1 MKTIFQLVF
10 FLGISLA
17 SMGTALAQQVL
28 PPAAFADS
36 ISDSRVLVLDVRS
49 PKEFKQGSLAQ
60 AININWNDAKLFKE
74 NVEKLDKSRPMYI
87 FCQSGIRSAKA
98 AAYLRKRGFTVFELE
113 GGLQQLHNELKPNPP
128 STD

>member
-1 MKTIFQLVF
+1 
-10 FLGISLA
+10 
-17 SMGTALAQQVL
+17 MGTALAQQIL

-60 AININWNDAKLFKE
+60 AININWNDTMLFKE

-98 AAYLRKRGFTVFELE
+98 AAYLRERGFTVFELE
-113 GGLQQLHNELKPNPP
+113 GGLQKINNEQEQNPP